1 MRRQKNSNFSK
12 RVSGCVTV
20 TADECGGNNDRMI
33 RKFIKKVKKDGIVEE
48 FRSRTHY
55 TKPSVIKAA
64 ARADR
69 QRLIDK
75 VNKDRS
81 ELLKP
86 SGKRVNRKT
95 RGRR

>member
-86 SGKRVNRKT
+86 SGKRVSHKT
-95 RGRR
+95 PGRR

>member
-86 SGKRVNRKT
+86 SGKRVNRKA

>member
-1 MRRQKNSNFSK
+1 MRKQKNKNFSK
-12 RVSGCVTV
+12 RVNGCVTV

-48 FRSRTHY
+48 YRSRRHY
-55 TKPSVIKAA
+55 TKPSAIKAER
-64 ARADR
+64 RADR

-86 SGKRVNRKT
+86 SGKRVTRKA

>member
-1 MRRQKNSNFSK
+1 
-12 RVSGCVTV
+12 
-20 TADECGGNNDRMI
+20 MI

-48 FRSRTHY
+48 YRSRRHY
-55 TKPSVIKAA
+55 TKPSAIKAER
-64 ARADR
+64 RADR

-86 SGKRVNRKT
+86 SGKRANRKA

>member
-33 RKFIKKVKKDGIVEE
+33 RKFIKKGKKDGIAEE

>member
-86 SGKRVNRKT
+86 SGKRANRKT